1 MTNNGVDDWEDDW
14 ENTDIP
20 DLIVNLQDTIKNRER
35 ELKLLEQRKRME
47 EADLALSEE
56 LFDEEKRNKRTNDN
70 LALAEPIKFV
80 NATKEKPKQLQ
91 LEQEKRRQ
99 ELQEKQKQQSQKQK
113 EKKKQDKRLKDIYG
127 EAELYE
133 YDEMYGDIE
142 DKYC

>member
-1 MTNNGVDDWEDDW
+1 MATNCVDDWEDDW
-14 ENTDIP
+14 ENTEIP
-20 DLIVNLQDTIKNRER
+20 DLIINLEETIKNRER
-35 ELKLLEQRKRME
+35 ELKLLEERKRME

-80 NATKEKPKQLQ
+80 KATKEKPKQLQ
-91 LEQEKRRQ
+91 IEQEKRRQ

-127 EAELYE
+127 EAELDE

>member
-1 MTNNGVDDWEDDW
+1 MTTNCVDDWEDDW
-14 ENTDIP
+14 ENTEIP
-20 DLIVNLQDTIKNRER
+20 DLIVNLQDTIKNKER
-35 ELKLLEQRKRME
+35 ELKLLEERKRME

-80 NATKEKPKQLQ
+80 KAKKEKPKQLQ
-91 LEQEKRRQ
+91 IEQEKRRQ

-127 EAELYE
+127 EAELDE

>member
-1 MTNNGVDDWEDDW
+1 MATNCVDDWEDDW
-14 ENTDIP
+14 ENTEIP
-20 DLIVNLQDTIKNRER
+20 DLIVNLQETIKNKER
-35 ELKLLEQRKRME
+35 EARLLEERKKME
-47 EADLALSEE
+47 DADLILSEE

-70 LALAEPIKFV
+70 LALAEQIKFV
-80 NATKEKPKQLQ
+80 KAKKDKPKQLQ
-91 LEQEKRRQ
+91 IEQEKRRQ

-127 EAELYE
+127 EAELDE

>member
-1 MTNNGVDDWEDDW
+1 MATNCVDDWEDDW
-14 ENTDIP
+14 ENTEIP
-20 DLIVNLQDTIKNRER
+20 DLIVNLQETIKNKER
-35 ELKLLEQRKRME
+35 EARLLEERKKME
-47 EADLALSEE
+47 DADLILSEE
-56 LFDEEKRNKRTNDN
+56 LFDEEKRIKRTNDN

-80 NATKEKPKQLQ
+80 KAKKEKPKQLQ
-91 LEQEKRRQ
+91 IEQEKRRQ

-127 EAELYE
+127 EAELDE